1 MRSLKNWEFKDSKQ
15 SIVGLGFGICPLSL
29 RLSGIGLL
37 GASMAF
43 TLLSGCRVEM
53 LKTPSGI
60 CEKIFLMNFP
70 PFLALSIVWWSKGKN
85 VLLGGF
91 MGGG

>member
-1 MRSLKNWEFKDSKQ
+1 
-15 SIVGLGFGICPLSL
+15 
-29 RLSGIGLL
+29 
-37 GASMAF
+37 MAF